1 MRNFDAAL
9 CVLAVGCLLVLAWS
23 WAGVAGVVGA
33 AGGAV
38 AGAVLGAYLESLRL
52 PQDGYQDE
60 EDGE

>member
-1 MRNFDAAL
+1 MRNLDEAL

-33 AGGAV
+33 VVGGLVGV
-38 AGAVLGAYLESLRL
+38 ALGAYLESLRL
-52 PQDGYQDE
+52 EQDGYRDE